1 VASGRAGRRALEI
14 KHCDTRAVIVTGV
27 RVRVLLH
34 VGLLV
39 ERLAAVRAAERA
51 DVGVDQQ
58 VRAERRRAPER
69 LATVSARIRPVG
81 TVLEPVARQAGHV
94 TERLVARGALER
106 TLARHMRA
114 PRVHLHTPLSRRAAI
129 VTSLSLTIIIIIM
142 YIYNTPISTSFYM
155 QFHTHTL
162 TGSVFYDIFQLTVRN
177 WPLLCTEHNIKYKKL
192 SYHRGTARCF
202 VSIEILPIDT
212 TVQKLLIRQVLTKS
226 MV

>member
-1 VASGRAGRRALEI
+1 M
-14 KHCDTRAVIVTGV
+14 IVTGV

-69 LATVSARIRPVG
+69 LAAVSARIRPVG

-114 PRVHLHTPLSRRAAI
+114 PRVHLHTPLSRRAAK

-142 YIYNTPISTSFYM
+142 YINTPISTSLYM
-155 QFHTHTL
+155 QYHTHTL
-162 TGSVFYDIFQLTVRN
+162 IGSVFYDIFQLTVRN
-177 WPLLCTEHNIKYKKL
+177 WPLLCTEHTIKYKKL
-192 SYHRGTARCF
+192 SYRRGTARCV
-202 VSIEILPIDT
+202 VSIEILPIATQQCRNYLYD
-212 TVQKLLIRQVLTKS
+212 KS
-226 MV
+226 

>member
-1 VASGRAGRRALEI
+1 M
-14 KHCDTRAVIVTGV
+14 IVTGV
-27 RVRVLLH
+27 CVRVLLD

-58 VRAERRRAPER
+58 VRAKRRRAPER
-69 LATVSARIRPVG
+69 LAAVSARIRPVG

-114 PRVHLHTPLSRRAAI
+114 PRVHLHTPLSRRAAK

-142 YIYNTPISTSFYM
+142 YINTPISTSLYM
-155 QFHTHTL
+155 QYHTHTL
-162 TGSVFYDIFQLTVRN
+162 IGSVFYDIFQLTVRN

-212 TVQKLLIRQVLTKS
+212 QQCRNYLYDKS
-226 MV
+226 